1 MFYTLKDL
9 NFKKFFLKTKKQKIF
24 FNSNLFPIELKRF
37 YESKNKKLLDNFEKR
52 NNGLELANT
61 RSNLLDEIIS
71 KCYNYYSL
79 ELNKNNKNFKC
90 SIIATGGFGR
100 KELAPY
106 SDIDILFLHSLKSKK
121 DLEDFV
127 KPILH
132 TLWNLGLR
140 VGYATRTSKECIL
153 YSKKKLDVCT
163 SILESRFVA
172 GNKAIYESL
181 MKQYKSKIIEKYGK
195 KFIKGI
201 FLERKKRLIETGDT
215 RYLLEPNV
223 KNGKGGIRDLQTL
236 DWIGKFVYGITK
248 LKDLI
253 NYKIL
258 DKNSVESFLKAK
270 KFFWTVRSHLH
281 IFSERPNEQLNF
293 EYQSL
298 IAKKIGYKKTK
309 ALLHVEKFMKEY
321 FFTAKR
327 VSDLIRIYCTLIE
340 DKEKLI
346 PGIKIKKSKE
356 IKIDNFVIKNK
367 RIDFSKN
374 FKFKN
379 IILNNY
385 NSFFKI
391 LEISQQKNLD
401 IHPKAVRFILDNIK
415 RVKNKI
421 SGKKE
426 FLLSF
431 LKILT
436 SKNNTEKILKL
447 MSDLGLLGIL
457 IPDFKRVSGQMQ
469 FGGFHTYTV
478 DEHTLKAI
486 GYINDI
492 EVKKNIKE
500 NVLYDKIFSE
510 IISSKILYIAMFF
523 HDLGKG
529 SGQDHSIA
537 SSEIAKKFC
546 SYIEMDQTEKNTII
560 WLIKNHLLMN
570 KISQKRDIDD
580 MNTIFEFAKKIRSL
594 ERLKLLFI
602 FTIADMK
609 ATGKSIW
616 NTWNKLPLE
625 QLFIKTRNLL
635 IGSSINANKEII
647 ENIKLKL
654 KSNKDLFPKREIENS
669 IKILPNEIYLNNN
682 QKKIIKFL
690 QIIQKYKK
698 TTCIQF
704 SQDKQRLATEIT
716 VYTKDKPGL
725 LYKLSGAVFIS
736 GFNVIEAKVST
747 LKNGMALDVLWV
759 RDLNG
764 LMLDNLY
771 HFPKLKEIMYRILS
785 NNFSLKEKIRNEK
798 NKYLKKNLFNINT
811 KIFIDNN
818 MSKKHTILEIN
829 TFDRIGLIY
838 DLTRKLYKLG
848 FKISSAK
855 ILIIGKGANNIF
867 YIQDFKKNK
876 IESNYK
882 INKLKTN
889 IISLLKN

>member
-9 NFKKFFLKTKKQKIF
+9 NFKKFFLKTKKEVV
-24 FNSNLFPIELKRF
+24 FNPNLFFIELKKF
-37 YESKNKKLLDNFEKR
+37 YENKNKKLLDNFEKK

-61 RSNLLDEIIS
+61 RSNLLDQIIS
-71 KCYNYYSL
+71 KCYNYYFL
-79 ELNKNNKNFKC
+79 ELKKNSKNFRC
-90 SIIATGGFGR
+90 SIVATGGFGR

-106 SDIDILFLHSLKSKK
+106 SDIDILFLYSLKSKK

-127 KPILH
+127 KFVLH
-132 TLWNLGLR
+132 TLWNLGLK
-140 VGYATRTSKECIL
+140 VGYATRTPKECIL

-163 SILESRFVA
+163 SILESRFIT
-172 GNKAIYESL
+172 GDKTIYESL
-181 MKQYKSKIIEKYGK
+181 TKQYKSDIIERYRK
-195 KFIKGI
+195 KFIKSI
-201 FLERKKRLIETGDT
+201 FSERKKRLVEAGDT

-236 DWIGKFVYGITK
+236 DWIGKFVYKITK
-248 LKDLI
+248 LQDLI
-253 NYKIL
+253 SYKIL
-258 DKNSVESFLKAK
+258 DKNSLNSFLKAK
-270 KFFWTVRSHLH
+270 KFLWTVRSHLH
-281 IFSERPNEQLNF
+281 ILSERPNEQLNF

-309 ALLHVEKFMKEY
+309 ALLHVEKFMKDY
-321 FFTAKR
+321 FFTAKK

-346 PGIKIKKSKE
+346 PGLKIKKSKE
-356 IKIDNFVIKNK
+356 IKINNFVIKNK

-385 NSFFKI
+385 KSFFEI
-391 LEISQQKNLD
+391 LEIAQQKKID
-401 IHPKAVRFILDNIK
+401 VHPKAESFILDNVK
-415 RVKNKI
+415 RIKNKI

-436 SKNNTEKILKL
+436 SKNNTEKFLKL

-457 IPDFKRVSGQMQ
+457 IPDFKRISGQIQ

-486 GYINDI
+486 GYINDMQ
-492 EVKKNIKE
+492 VKKNIKE
-500 NVLYDKIFSE
+500 NLLYNKIFSE

-529 SGQDHSIA
+529 TGYDHSIV
-537 SSEIAKKFC
+537 SSQIAKKFC
-546 SYIEMDQTEKNTII
+546 SFIEIDQTEKNTIA

-580 MNTIFEFAKKIRSL
+580 INTIFEFAKKVQSQ

-602 FTIADMK
+602 FTVADMK

-616 NTWNKLPLE
+616 NTWNKFPLE
-625 QLFIKTRNLL
+625 QLFLKTRNLF
-635 IGSSINANKEII
+635 IGSSINANKEAVKI
-647 ENIKLKL
+647 IKLKL
-654 KSNKDLFPKREIENS
+654 ENNKNLSSKKQINNL

-682 QKKIIKFL
+682 QKKIIEFL
-690 QIIQKYKK
+690 KIIQKYEKK
-698 TTCIQF
+698 TCIRF
-704 SQDKQRLATEIT
+704 SQDKNRLATEIT

-725 LYKLSGAVFIS
+725 LYKLSGAVSVS

-771 HFPKLKEIMYRILS
+771 HLPKLKEIMYKILS
-785 NNFSLKEKIRNEK
+785 NNFSLKEKIENEK

-811 KIFIDNN
+811 KMFVDNN
-818 MSKKHTILEIN
+818 MSNKHTILEIN

-838 DLTRKLYKLG
+838 DLTKKLYKLG

-855 ILIIGKGANNIF
+855 TLTIGKRINNIF
-867 YIQDFKKNK
+867 YIQDFKENK
-876 IESNYK
+876 IESVYK
-882 INKLKTN
+882 ISKLKRN

>member
-9 NFKKFFLKTKKQKIF
+9 NFKKFFLKTKKKVV
-24 FNSNLFPIELKRF
+24 FNPNLFSIELKKF
-37 YESKNKKLLDNFEKR
+37 YENKNKKLLNNFEKR
-52 NNGLELANT
+52 NDGLELANN
-61 RSNLLDEIIS
+61 RSNLLDQIIS
-71 KCYNYYSL
+71 KCYNHYFL
-79 ELNKNNKNFKC
+79 ELKKNIKNFKC

-163 SILESRFVA
+163 SILESRFVV
-172 GNKAIYESL
+172 GNKTIYESL
-181 MKQYKSKIIEKYGK
+181 MKEYKNNIVEKYRK
-195 KFIKGI
+195 KFIKSI

-236 DWIGKFVYGITK
+236 DWIGKFVYKITK

-258 DKNSVESFLKAK
+258 DKNSVDSFLKAK
-270 KFFWTVRSHLH
+270 KFFWTVRSYLH
-281 IFSERPNEQLNF
+281 IISERPNEQLNF

-298 IAKKIGYKKTK
+298 VAKKIGYKKTK
-309 ALLHVEKFMKEY
+309 ALLHVEKFMKDY

-346 PGIKIKKSKE
+346 PGIRIRKSKE
-356 IKIDNFVIKNK
+356 IKINNFVIENK
-367 RIDFSKN
+367 RIDFSEN

-379 IILNNY
+379 IFLNNY
-385 NSFFKI
+385 KSFFEI
-391 LEISQQKNLD
+391 LEIAQQKKLD
-401 IHPKAVRFILDNIK
+401 VHPKAVRFILDNVK
-415 RVKNKI
+415 RIRNKI

-431 LKILT
+431 LKILN
-436 SKNNTEKILKL
+436 SKNNTEKFLKL

-457 IPDFKRVSGQMQ
+457 IPDFKRVSGQIQ

-492 EVKKNIKE
+492 EVKKDIKE
-500 NVLYDKIFSE
+500 NLLYNKIFSE

-529 SGQDHSIA
+529 TGYDHSIV

-546 SYIEMDQTEKNTII
+546 SFVEIDQTEKNTIV

-570 KISQKRDIDD
+570 RISQKRDIDD
-580 MNTIFEFAKKIRSL
+580 INTIFEFAKKVQSQ

-602 FTIADMK
+602 FTVADMK

-625 QLFIKTRNLL
+625 QLFLKTRNLL
-635 IGSSINANKEII
+635 IGSSINANKEVVKI
-647 ENIKLKL
+647 IKLKL
-654 KSNKDLFPKREIENS
+654 EKNKNLSYKKKISNL

-690 QIIQKYKK
+690 KVIQEYKK
-698 TTCIQF
+698 KTCIQF
-704 SQDKQRLATEIT
+704 SQDKQRLATEIM

-725 LYKLSGAVFIS
+725 LYKLSGAVSVS

-771 HFPKLKEIMYRILS
+771 HFPKLKEIMYKILL

-811 KIFIDNN
+811 KMFIDNN
-818 MSKKHTILEIN
+818 MSKNHTILEIN

-855 ILIIGKGANNIF
+855 ILTIGKKISNIF
-867 YIQDFKKNK
+867 YIQDFKENK
-876 IESNYK
+876 IKSDYK
-882 INKLKTN
+882 INKLKTS
-889 IISLLKN
+889 IMSLLRN